1 METRKPYI
9 AVLIIQLI
17 YAGMALL
24 SKAAIDEGMNTY
36 VFVAYRQ
43 AFATIFLAP
52 FAFFLDRKISAPLSY
67 SVLWKIFLVSFIGI
81 TLCLNLYYFAL
92 KYTSATL
99 AAATTNII
107 PALTFTMAVISRVEK
122 LSIKRSHGMVKVL
135 GCLVSF
141 CGALVFAFVKGP
153 HIKLLDLG
161 STGSQEEAS
170 SRVVKFS
177 FKCEMVKGTLVML
190 SANALWSMWYLMQAH
205 VMKQYPAKVRLTTLQ
220 CLFSCVQSSVWAM
233 AMVRD
238 TSSWKLHWDINLL
251 SVAYCG
257 IVVTGIT
264 YWLQLFTVDKKGPV
278 FVAMFTPL
286 ALVITAV
293 VSAFLWKEKLYLGSL
308 CGGLL
313 LIGGLNGFLLGKN
326 MEAKQ
331 LQQLEPK
338 EGSTME
344 CTIYTT

>member
-233 AMVRD
+233 AM
-238 TSSWKLHWDINLL
+238 
-251 SVAYCG
+251 G

>member
-67 SVLWKIFLVSFIGI
+67 NVLWKIFLVSFIGI
-81 TLCLNLYYFAL
+81 TLSLNLYYFAL

-107 PALTFTMAVISRVEK
+107 PALTFMMALISRVEK

-161 STGSQEEAS
+161 SSGSQEVAS
-170 SRVVKFS
+170 SR
-177 FKCEMVKGTLVML
+177 
-190 SANALWSMWYLMQAH
+190 AH
-205 VMKQYPAKVRLTTLQ
+205 VLKQYPAKVRLTALQ

-313 LIGGLNGFLLGKN
+313 LIGGLYGFLLGKN

-338 EGSTME
+338 EGSTMD